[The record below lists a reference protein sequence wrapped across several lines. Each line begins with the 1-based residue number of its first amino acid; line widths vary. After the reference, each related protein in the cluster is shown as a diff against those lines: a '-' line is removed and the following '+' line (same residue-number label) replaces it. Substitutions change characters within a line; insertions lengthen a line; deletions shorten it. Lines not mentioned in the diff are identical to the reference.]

1 MAEFD
6 TMDWILKLLGE
17 RENGRK
23 KNKKFK
29 KKPKLDNHIS

>member
-6 TMDWILKLLGE
+6 TMDWILKLLEE

-23 KNKKFK
+23 KKHKIQK
-29 KKPKLDNHIS
+29 ETKTW